1 MNDSTFESRYA
12 DYAQA
17 RGVLLNAAA
26 NRIPLA
32 SLAAQARALHLWRHN
47 RVEPGS
53 EAQMACVM
61 DLGVF
66 APVGE
71 HKPALQRVLGAAIP
85 PPPGSADAAMLDAF
99 TRARFGL
106 YRMGAPDPRGGITLH
121 DLCDGQEVWLMDS
134 HLAQHGVPGMLVAA
148 RLAWPEAFA
157 MTCGVLCP
165 MDVRVLLHIMEN
177 RPPSQGP
184 VGAFIQPQPHE
195 PLVDRLLEE
204 AAAPARLAELAR
216 DPLLAALTYRA
227 AIDLGLFGPVPGR

>member
-1 MNDSTFESRYA
+1 MNDSTPESRYA
-12 DYAQA
+12 DYAEA

-26 NRIPLA
+26 KRIPIA
-32 SLAAQARALHLWRHN
+32 SLSAQARALLLWRHN

-53 EAQMACVM
+53 EAQLACVM

-66 APVGE
+66 SPVGG

-99 TRARFGL
+99 TRARFSIF
-106 YRMGAPDPRGGITLH
+106 RMGERHPRGGITLH
-121 DLCDGQEVWLMDS
+121 DLCRGEDVWVMDA
-134 HLAQHGVPGMLVAA
+134 HLEANAVPGMLVGA
-148 RLAWPEAFA
+148 RLAWPEDFA

-165 MDVRVLLHIMEN
+165 VDVRVLVHVMEN
-177 RPPSQGP
+177 RMPSDGP
-184 VGAFIQPQPHE
+184 VAALIQPQPFE

-204 AAAPARLAELAR
+204 AAAPARLAELGQ
-216 DPLLAALTYRA
+216 DPLLPAYTYRA